1 MTITAPAWIDPRR
14 PGLRSARQN
23 VADGDVILQVTE
35 ALPSLLDLQVYYLVY
50 FGETALPARPSL
62 ISGSV
67 PITVPANMAG
77 GDWLFAVSAANGAG
91 LMDFPGLS
99 DVGDNLYAFPDPV
112 NLAAP
117 LGPSD
122 TSISF
127 STSAGYP
134 VDGYIVIG
142 TEILR
147 YSGLSGDIASV
158 SGRAL
163 NGTVI
168 ASHAAGA
175 QVELWTGVEAVSA
188 DVRSIPSCGLD
199 IPKWINP
206 NKVGLEQ
213 AIDVG
218 DGYTVI
224 LKWDYATIPVGFSPL
239 YYQIFKSNDLKDLYD
254 KPLYLTTDNEAT
266 LAGVTPKEGYYYG
279 VRASYFLSDF
289 TVAGMTSTGPLYEFP
304 AATQLEENLLQGNLG
319 SVQVAT
325 TAGYPDSGL
334 LKLGHEIVRYSSRTP
349 DSFLI
354 SARDV
359 FALGWPEDLPI
370 GTEIQ
375 MFRGVDDGASYFW
388 KLNTSWDAYG
398 LSALPLEPGDGYW
411 GFGYLQDPDGYRNF
425 PEAAQNE
432 DHSIQEEDAAN
443 ADPFDY
449 CGFRSNDQSQLLS
462 GDFCAPRSPHGSGTY
477 HGNSALGQGGGIDLF
492 EGNMERQEILLGIT
506 GEPFVLLRRKWTGK
520 VCPRL
525 SHRTEHPEARCS
537 LCLGTSFEG
546 GYDRYIHTR
555 RLRPA
560 EENPNGFLGI
570 RVSPYQDE
578 LELVDSRGFSTEK
591 TDLSAWTLALP
602 TIRDRDILIRYS
614 FDYETGRV
622 KEEFR
627 YEVLTVRR
635 NRIALGKDG
644 AQHLTLKRLNPT
656 EEVYKF
662 VVNIF

>member
-23 VADGDVILQVTE
+23 VADGSVVLQVTE
-35 ALPSLLDLQVYYLVY
+35 ALPSSFDLQIYYLVY
-50 FGETALPARPSL
+50 LGETALPQRPSL
-62 ISGSV
+62 ISTSV
-67 PITVPANMAG
+67 PITVPSSMAG

-91 LMDFPGLS
+91 LGDFPGLS
-99 DVGDNLYAFPDPV
+99 DVGDNLFAFPDPV
-112 NLAAP
+112 ALAAP

-122 TSISF
+122 TVISL
-127 STSAGYP
+127 SSSSGYP
-134 VDGYIVIG
+134 TGGYLVVDSEIVS
-142 TEILR
+142 
-147 YSGLSGDIASV
+147 YAGLSGGIATIT
-158 SGRAL
+158 GRAL
-163 NGTVI
+163 NGSVL
-168 ASHAAGA
+168 APHAIGA
-175 QVELWTGVEAVSA
+175 KAVLWNGVEAVSA
-188 DVRSIPSCGLD
+188 DVRSIPSCGLEV
-199 IPKWINP
+199 PKWINP

-224 LKWDYATIPVGFSPL
+224 LKWDYATIPAGFSPL
-239 YYQIFKSNDLKDLYD
+239 YYQIFKSGDLKSLYD
-254 KPLYLTTDNEAT
+254 RPSYITTDNEAV
-266 LAGVTPKEGYYYG
+266 LQGIRPKTGNYYG

-289 TVAGMTSTGPLYEFP
+289 TVSGMTGTAPLYEFP
-304 AATQLEENLLQGNLG
+304 APTALQENLLQGVLG
-319 SVQVAT
+319 AIDVAS

-334 LKLGHEIVRYSSRTP
+334 LKVGHEIIKYSSKTAS
-349 DSFLI
+349 SFTI

-359 FALGWPEDLPI
+359 FALGWPEDLPS
-370 GTEIQ
+370 GTQIE
-375 MFRGVDDGASYFW
+375 MFRGIDDATSYFW
-388 KLNTSWDAYG
+388 RLNTSWDGYG
-398 LSALPLEPGDGYW
+398 LGALPLEPGDGYW

-477 HGNSALGQGGGIDLF
+477 HGNSALGQGGGIDVF

-506 GEPFVLLRRKWTGK
+506 GEPFVLLKRKWTGK

-546 GYDRYIHTR
+546 AYDRYIHTR

-560 EENPNGFLGI
+560 EENPNGFIGV
-570 RVSPYQDE
+570 RVGPYQDE
-578 LELVDSRGFSTEK
+578 LDLVDSRGFSTEK